1 MYVVCENGR
10 GQFCLRVESEQGRE
24 GLIWQDFFLFIVLL
38 KVKNNAK
45 GRVKVYH
52 GKC

>member
-45 GRVKVYH
+45 GRV
-52 GKC
+52 